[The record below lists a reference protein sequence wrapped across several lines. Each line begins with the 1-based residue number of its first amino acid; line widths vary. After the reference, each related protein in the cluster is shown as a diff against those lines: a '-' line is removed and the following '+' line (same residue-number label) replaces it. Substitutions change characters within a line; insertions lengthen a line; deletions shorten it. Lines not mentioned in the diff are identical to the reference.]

1 MKKIILGMFALA
13 LLSTTAMADTGK
25 KTKKAKG
32 QVVCGKNCAE
42 TKDCRKTAKC
52 PNRPGCI
59 CN

>member
-1 MKKIILGMFALA
+1 MFALTMISTAA
-13 LLSTTAMADTGK
+13 LADNGK

-32 QVVCGKNCAE
+32 QVVCGKNCPE
-42 TKDCRKTAKC
+42 TKDCHKNAKC